1 MKIDREKLNA
11 VVNLSDEDLWRMIRE
26 LAKSHGI
33 TLPEAVPPHSELE
46 KVRGALSHGGSPN
59 IAEAIR
65 VVNNYRRGCKNG

>member
-1 MKIDREKLNA
+1 MKIDKEKLDA
-11 VVNLSDEDLWRMIRE
+11 VLRLSDGELWGMIRD

-46 KVRGALSHGGSPN
+46 RVRAALSHGASPN

-65 VVNNYRRGCKNG
+65 VVNNYRRGYKNG